1 MSLREWIAKPLKKR
15 RKLVGL
21 EMEQANEY
29 DENDVFDMII
39 GRFDGDIDAIHGT
52 MDKLEDAINGL
63 EAYSDLEEES
73 KQRLEV
79 VMERLLDAYWVVIE
93 DKGELKSAMMEL
105 LESEF
110 TMSAGI

>member
-29 DENDVFDMII
+29 EENDVFDMII
-39 GRFDGDIDAIHGT
+39 GQFDGDIDAIHGT

-63 EAYSDLEEES
+63 EDYSDLEEES

-93 DKGELKSAMMEL
+93 EEGELKSAMMEL

-110 TMSAGI
+110 TI